1 MERVPVQSLPT
12 ADARPPSTHQLYST
26 QHVLRVFIASPG
38 DVVEERHAARQVVD
52 NLNDVLHGHLGWHV
66 QLLGWEDTLPG
77 CGRPQGIINKDVDTC
92 DLFLGVV
99 WQRWGSP
106 TGRYSSGFEEE
117 FKRALRRHRKMGAP
131 EIWLSFRAVD
141 SDRIKDPGDQLKRV
155 LAFRQDQIKSRD
167 VLFKEHA
174 DKDEWATNLYK
185 WLLTYI
191 LDRASSPARSD
202 SADVAAPAA
211 PPLIASAA
219 TSASA
224 PAHVSAET
232 GAAEQLLALLGVLTH
247 SVDAVKADVGLRD
260 LGISDRFDA
269 ARLHLLSTALLG
281 RYTEEELGVR
291 EINILYGF
299 KERLRATF
307 AELLLLA
314 RTLIGTLHDNAPG
327 WYWFKDVPDIGT
339 FLFYLAALGPTDTV
353 RELAID
359 LIGRAGIGPASAAL
373 GAGDLLPVV
382 VRNNTNTVRRAV
394 LRYLGRIGTMDQLY
408 LVDEAGRED
417 NPDTRASAAQAR
429 LSIVARHDPNQA
441 FSDLVAEAN
450 AHVDTQLVLREIER
464 RADELDTNLLV
475 SAVRDSALADAIRL
489 FALSEL
495 RRRKAVPEAIA
506 AALLRDSSLEVRCAA
521 HEDAIERGVPST
533 ADDIREALQGAP
545 SEVIEDLI
553 LQIYRRL
560 SASDLR
566 HDINFYSLDGPVAY
580 RALALYHFPDVAE
593 SVRSDLADGFMSLKE
608 EAINRWRAQ
617 YGEQSDD
624 LIKSWQKYD
633 QFLAQ
638 RYAAAALVGLAANG
652 DMRDSH
658 LGRRYLSDSDPRM
671 GQAAIDVLERC
682 GTASDANALVDFARK
697 TYYRHIKE
705 RAASLALRL
714 DPGLSG
720 TIDALLQ
727 SGDTI
732 LTGTAIRS
740 LDRVNT
746 DQGWEK
752 VEPLLTSDKADIRVQ
767 ATAYAVAMMP
777 TENLEQLLEQYAL
790 RPTYFFNVVC
800 WLDRVLYAPLPL
812 RDLYR
817 RDLEDRLRPAT
828 MPAS

>member
-1 MERVPVQSLPT
+1 MERRSLQSMPV
-12 ADARPPSTHQLYST
+12 ADARPPSAHQLYAT

-38 DVVEERHAARQVVD
+38 DVVDERHAARQVVD

-66 QLLGWEDTLPG
+66 ELLGWEDTLPG

-117 FKRALRRHRKMGAP
+117 FKRALRRHRKTGAP

-174 DKDEWATNLYK
+174 DKDEWSTNLYK
-185 WLLTYI
+185 WLLSYI
-191 LDRASSPARSD
+191 LDHASSSGRSD
-202 SADVAAPAA
+202 SADVAASAA
-211 PPLIASAA
+211 PPSIARAA
-219 TSASA
+219 TNASA

-232 GAAEQLLALLGVLTH
+232 GAAEQLLALLDVLTH

-260 LGISDRFDA
+260 LGIPDRFDA

-299 KERLRATF
+299 KERLRATLE
-307 AELLLLA
+307 ELLLLA

-373 GAGDLLPVV
+373 GDGDLLPVV
-382 VRNNTNTVRRAV
+382 VRNNTDTVRRAA
-394 LRYLGRIGTMDQLY
+394 LRYLGRVGTEDQLY

-429 LSIVARHDPNQA
+429 LLIVARHDTNRA
-441 FSDLVAEAN
+441 LSELVAQAN
-450 AHVDTQLVLREIER
+450 AHVDAQPVLEEIEQ
-464 RADELDTNLLV
+464 RADELDTHLLV
-475 SAVRDSALADAIRL
+475 SAVRDSALTDAIRL

-506 AALLRDSSLEVRCAA
+506 AALLRDPSLEVRCAA
-521 HEDAIERGVPST
+521 YEDAIERGVLPT
-533 ADDIREALQGAP
+533 PDDIREALQGAS

-553 LQIYRRL
+553 LRVYRQL

-566 HDINFYSLDGPVAY
+566 HDINFYSLDGPIAY

-593 SVRSDLADGFMSLKE
+593 RVRSDLVDGFMSLRE
-608 EAINRWRAQ
+608 EAINSWRAR

-624 LIKSWQKYD
+624 LITSWQQHD
-633 QFLAQ
+633 QFLVQ
-638 RYAAAALVGLAANG
+638 RYAAAALVGVAANG
-652 DMRDSH
+652 DMHDLH
-658 LGRRYLSDSDPRM
+658 LGRRYLSDADRRV
-671 GQAAIDVLERC
+671 GEAAMDVLERC
-682 GTASDANALVDFARK
+682 GTASDANALVAFARK

-705 RAASLALRL
+705 RASDMALRL

-720 TIDALLQ
+720 TVDALLQ
-727 SGDTI
+727 SGDSI
-732 LTGTAIRS
+732 LTGSAIRS
-740 LDRVNT
+740 LDGVKT
-746 DQGWEK
+746 DQGWKK
-752 VEPLLTSDKADIRVQ
+752 VEPLLASDNANIRVQ

-777 TENLEQLLEQYAL
+777 TESLERLLEQYAL

-800 WLDRVLYAPLPL
+800 WLDRALYAPLPL
-812 RDLYR
+812 RNLYR
-817 RDLEDRLRPAT
+817 RDLDDRLRPAT
-828 MPAS
+828 IPRS